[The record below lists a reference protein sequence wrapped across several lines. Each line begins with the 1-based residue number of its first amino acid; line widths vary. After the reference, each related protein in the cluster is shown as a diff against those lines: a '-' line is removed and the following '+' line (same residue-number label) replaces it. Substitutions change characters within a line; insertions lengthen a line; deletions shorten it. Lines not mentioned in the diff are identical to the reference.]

1 MNVHISTDKLNIKL
15 PHIESTEG
23 KITTITRLI
32 NYFRIKKMRKLL
44 NSELERKSV
53 EQFRN
58 TQKAPFIIVLD
69 NVRSQSNVG
78 SIFRTADA
86 FLTEAIY
93 LCGITACPPH
103 REIQKTALGATES
116 VAWKY
121 FRETAEAIKELKEM
135 GYRIIAVEQTEES
148 TELQNLSLDNHYR
161 YALVFG
167 HEVNGVDQQIVN
179 ACDHCVEIPQFG
191 TKHSFNI
198 AISVGIVLWELN
210 KPIPGFPVTRDSLS
224 SKGEG

>member
-1 MNVHISTDKLNIKL
+1 
-15 PHIESTEG
+15 
-23 KITTITRLI
+23 
-32 NYFRIKKMRKLL
+32 MRKLL

-53 EQFRN
+53 EQFKK
-58 TQKAPFIIVLD
+58 TEKAPFIIVLD

-93 LCGITACPPH
+93 LCGITSCPPH

-116 VAWKY
+116 VTWKY
-121 FRETAEAIKELKEM
+121 FPKTADAITELKDNE
-135 GYRIIAVEQTEES
+135 YKILAVEQAEGAV
-148 TELQNLSLDNHYR
+148 ELQNLQIESDSK

-167 HEVNGVDQQIVN
+167 HEVNGVDQEIVN
-179 ACDHCVEIPQFG
+179 QSDMCVEIPQFG

-198 AISVGIVLWELN
+198 AISVGIVLWEVN
-210 KPIPGFPVTRDSLS
+210 KHHPSR
-224 SKGEG
+224 